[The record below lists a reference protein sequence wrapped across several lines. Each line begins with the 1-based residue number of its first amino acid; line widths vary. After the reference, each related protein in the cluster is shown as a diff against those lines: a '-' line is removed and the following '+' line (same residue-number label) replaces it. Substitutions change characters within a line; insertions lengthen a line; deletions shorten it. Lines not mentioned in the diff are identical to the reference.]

1 MLQIKKATVKA
12 GSLRVKDCF
21 TFEGEHFMIIN
32 VESQITDQ
40 NPDPLYVI
48 CFDSGRLG
56 QFHKSDDVFPVGM
69 TLEIANA

>member
-21 TFEGEHFMIIN
+21 IFDNECFMALN
-32 VESQITDQ
+32 TESQIQDQ
-40 NPDPLYVI
+40 NPDFLHVV

>member
-21 TFEGEHFMIIN
+21 ILEGEHFMIIN
-32 VESQITDQ
+32 VESQITDR
-40 NPDPLYVI
+40 NPGSRYVV

-56 QFHKSDDVFPVGM
+56 QVHKSDDVFPVGM